1 MPAVRSRVLILTI
14 LLVGLAGPGFA
25 AQQSGSDNSAQAS
38 AAKDKE
44 RTTTAKKPASTTA
57 KKSASATAK
66 KSTRTT
72 SKKPASTAARKTT
85 SSKKKTTTTKKK
97 HVVPIR
103 VTRVRRAFVASE
115 SLKPMA
121 RQLLQ
126 DRTPTAYAGVER
138 YARAHNDE
146 AGSLAWLVAGYAHVI
161 DKQYS
166 AAIEPLKS
174 ARTHAGELGDYVD
187 YYLASA
193 YSGAGDFPHAAA
205 TLEEFQKKYPDSL
218 LARDAM
224 VAYAGALVST
234 GREQPAIA
242 LLESNR
248 LPTRADLELVLGR
261 AYSAAGQ
268 PVRAVQ
274 TLRRIYYTMPLAT
287 EATEA
292 EILLKPLAGVAGVPP
307 VSFQEQKT
315 RAELL
320 AQGRRHTDAILEY
333 RALVKQAPPE
343 ELAGVQVGLAA
354 ALYHGGRSYET
365 QQALAN
371 LPPMTGEPDA
381 LRLYLLLET
390 ERSDLNRV
398 EQTLSRL
405 RSSYP
410 TSPWFEE
417 ALFAAANLY
426 LLRPDYDHAA
436 ALYSEMAQRFPAG
449 KYAPYAHWKAAWL
462 SFRLGH
468 NDEARWRFEK
478 QVELYPTSNQVV
490 PSIYWRGRIAEDEH
504 DYTRARAY
512 YQKILDRF
520 RYYYYA
526 DLARTRLRGLPPS
539 SEPVA
544 DPLLDHIPALRPLQ
558 GVDNTELPADDLRAQ
573 KSLLLENGALYDLAT
588 RELLAANSN
597 GDAPWALAQI
607 AHLYQEQDRFDRA
620 LQTLKRAVPGYFGM
634 EIEQLPRPVW
644 EALFPRP
651 WWNDVKKYA
660 AENQLDP
667 YLVAALIRQESEF
680 NPTAVSRADAIG
692 LMQLLPITGRRMAHE
707 LNVRRYSVG
716 MLAEPG
722 VNVQLGTRYFRQLV
736 QKFDGRLDLALAA
749 YNAGADRVEEWR
761 SAGNFREPAEFVES
775 IPFTETREY
784 VQAILRNA
792 GIYHKLY
799 GTP

>member
-1 MPAVRSRVLILTI
+1 MLAARSRVFILT
-14 LLVGLAGPGFA
+14 LVLAGLVTPRLA
-25 AQQSGSDNSAQAS
+25 AQQSGGETSSQSSSAKKKAS
-38 AAKDKE
+38 TIKKPTSATARKPTSTATKKPASTKK
-44 RTTTAKKPASTTA
+44 RTTTAKK
-57 KKSASATAK
+57 
-66 KSTRTT
+66 
-72 SKKPASTAARKTT
+72 
-85 SSKKKTTTTKKK
+85 K
-97 HVVPIR
+97 HVTPIR
-103 VTRVRRAFVASE
+103 VTRVKRAFVASAA
-115 SLKPMA
+115 LKPMA

-126 DRTPTAYAGVER
+126 DRGPAAYAGVEK

-146 AGSLAWLVAGYAHVI
+146 AGSLAWLVAGYAHVL
-161 DKQYS
+161 DRQYP
-166 AAIEPLKS
+166 AAIDPLKN
-174 ARTHAGELGDYVD
+174 ARAHAGELGDYVD

-193 YSGAGDFPHAAA
+193 YSGAGDPTHAAA
-205 TLEEFQKKYPDSL
+205 ALEGFQTKYPDSL
-218 LARDAM
+218 LERDAM

-234 GREQPAIA
+234 GHEQQAIA
-242 LLESNR
+242 LLEAHR
-248 LPTRADLELVLGR
+248 IPTRADLELVLGR

-268 PVRAVQ
+268 PVKAAQ
-274 TLRRIYYTMPLAT
+274 TLRRIYYTMPLAA
-287 EATEA
+287 EAADA
-292 EILLKPLAGVAGVPP
+292 ELLLRPLAGVPGVPP
-307 VSFQEQKT
+307 VTFQEQKT

-320 AQGRRHTDAILEY
+320 DLARRHTDAILEY

-343 ELAGVQVGLAA
+343 ELAGIRVGLAA
-354 ALYHGGRSYET
+354 ALYHGGRTYET
-365 QQALAN
+365 QQALAG

-381 LRLYLLLET
+381 LRLYLLLEM
-390 ERSDLNRV
+390 ERPDINRV
-398 EQTLSRL
+398 EQTLSSL
-405 RSSYP
+405 RGSYP
-410 TSPWFEE
+410 SSPWLEE
-417 ALFAAANLY
+417 ALFSAANLY

-436 ALYSEMAQRFPAG
+436 ALYAEMAQRFPTG

-462 SFRLGH
+462 SFRLGR
-468 NDEARWRFEK
+468 NTEARWRFEK

-490 PSIYWRGRIAEDEH
+490 PSLYWRGRIAEDEH
-504 DYTRARAY
+504 DDARARAY

-520 RYYYYA
+520 RHYYYA

-539 SEPVA
+539 TDPVA
-544 DPLLDHIPALRPLQ
+544 DPLLDHIPALRPLA
-558 GVDNTELPADDLRAQ
+558 GVDNTELPSDDLRAQ
-573 KSLLLENGALYDLAT
+573 KSLLLENGALYELAM
-588 RELLAANSN
+588 RELQAANKN

-607 AHLYQEQDRFDRA
+607 AHLYQEQDRYDRA
-620 LQTLKRAVPGYFGM
+620 LQTLKRAVPGYFGL

-680 NPTAVSRADAIG
+680 NPAAVSRADAIG
-692 LMQLLPITGRRMAHE
+692 LMQLLPVTGKRMAHE

-736 QKFDGRLDLALAA
+736 QKFDGKLELALAA

-761 SAGNFREPAEFVES
+761 SSGNFREPAEFVES

-792 GIYHKLY
+792 GIYHRLY

>member
-1 MPAVRSRVLILTI
+1 MPAVRSRVFILT
-14 LLVGLAGPGFA
+14 LLLAGLAAPVLA
-25 AQQSGSDNSAQAS
+25 LQQSASDAG
-38 AAKDKE
+38 AKEK
-44 RTTTAKKPASTTA
+44 TSTSKKPASTTA
-57 KKSASATAK
+57 KKASSTTSRKPASSAAK
-66 KSTRTT
+66 KPTSTKKRTT
-72 SKKPASTAARKTT
+72 SA
-85 SSKKKTTTTKKK
+85 KKK
-97 HVVPIR
+97 HVTPIR
-103 VTRVRRAFVASE
+103 VTRVRRAFVASAA
-115 SLKPMA
+115 LKPMA

-126 DRTPTAYAGVER
+126 DRTPAAYAGVEK

-146 AGSLAWLVAGYAHVI
+146 AGSLAWLVAGYAHAL
-161 DKQYS
+161 DRQYGP
-166 AAIEPLKS
+166 AIEPLKN
-174 ARTHAGELGDYVD
+174 ARAHAGELGDYVD

-193 YSGAGDFPHAAA
+193 YAGTGDFTHAAA
-205 TLEEFQKKYPDSL
+205 TLEEFQTKYPDSL
-218 LARDAM
+218 LERDAM
-224 VAYAGALVST
+224 VVYAGALVST
-234 GREQPAIA
+234 GHEQQAIT
-242 LLESNR
+242 LLEAHR
-248 LPTRADLELVLGR
+248 TPTRADLELVLGR

-287 EATEA
+287 EAADA
-292 EILLKPLAGVAGVPP
+292 ELLLRPLAGVPGVPP
-307 VSFQEQKT
+307 VTFQELKT

-320 AQGRRHTDAILEY
+320 AQARRHTDAILEY

-343 ELAGVQVGLAA
+343 ELAGAQVGLAA
-354 ALYHGGRSYET
+354 ALYHGGRTYET
-365 QQALAN
+365 QQALAG

-381 LRLYLLLET
+381 LRLDLLLET
-390 ERSDLNRV
+390 ERPDINRV

-405 RSSYP
+405 RGSYP

-417 ALFAAANLY
+417 ALYSAANLY

-436 ALYSEMAQRFPAG
+436 ALYAEMAQRFPTG

-462 SFRLGH
+462 SFRLGRSA
-468 NDEARWRFEK
+468 EARWRFEK

-490 PSIYWRGRIAEDEH
+490 PSLYWRGRIAEDEH
-504 DYTRARAY
+504 DYARARAY

-539 SEPVA
+539 TDPVA
-544 DPLLDHIPALRPLQ
+544 DPLLDHIPALRPLS
-558 GVDNTELPADDLRAQ
+558 GVENTELPSDDLRAQ
-573 KSLLLENGALYDLAT
+573 KSLLLENGALYELAM
-588 RELLAANSN
+588 RELLAANGN

-607 AHLYQEQDRFDRA
+607 AHLYQEQERYDRA
-620 LQTLKRAVPGYFGM
+620 LQTLKRAVPGYFGL
-634 EIEQLPRPVW
+634 EIDQLPRPVW

-651 WWNDVKKYA
+651 WWTDVKKYA
-660 AENQLDP
+660 VENQLDP

-680 NPTAVSRADAIG
+680 NPAAVSRADAIG

-716 MLAEPG
+716 MLVEPG

-736 QKFDGRLDLALAA
+736 QKFDGKLELALAA

-761 SAGNFREPAEFVES
+761 SSGNFREPAEFVES